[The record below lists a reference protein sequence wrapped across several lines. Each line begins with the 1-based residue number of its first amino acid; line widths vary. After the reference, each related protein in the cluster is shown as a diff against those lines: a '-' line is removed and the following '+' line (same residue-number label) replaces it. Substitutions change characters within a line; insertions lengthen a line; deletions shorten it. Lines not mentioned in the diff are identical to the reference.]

1 MYLDENGE
9 VITGLSYEGAL
20 SVGVPG
26 TVAGLFEVYKKFGSI
41 SLDKIFEPAHLFSK
55 KWTFIN

>member
-26 TVAGLFEVYKKFGSI
+26 TVAGLFEVYKKFGS
-41 SLDKIFEPAHLFSK
+41 FR
-55 KWTFIN
+55 WTKYLNQPFI